1 MVVVARRSRSM
12 KAASSSSRQLTAAQR
27 GQIVQRVI
35 VDNWTTAEAAV
46 TAGVPERLV
55 IAWVAG
61 FRRYGMAS
69 LHRRQGK
76 AVSVE
81 IAHLRVLRPV
91 RTLFRAFAS
100 GIRWLFAW
108 DRPPTQPS
116 SLRRPQDG
124 RREGGS

>member
-1 MVVVARRSRSM
+1 MARRSRSM
-12 KAASSSSRQLTAAQR
+12 KAASSPPRQLTAAQR

-35 VDNWTTAEAAV
+35 VDNWTTADAAV
-46 TAGVPERLV
+46 AAGVPERLV

-76 AVSVE
+76 TISVE

-91 RTLFRAFAS
+91 RTLFRGFAF
-100 GIRWLFAW
+100 GMRWLFAS
-108 DRPPTQPS
+108 DRPAAEPS
-116 SLRRPQDG
+116 PIRHPQDG